1 MYRVELIDGRVEWMD
16 ADAVAHYAGIIKAF
30 VLDEPT
36 DFEGEIDRLFA
47 EIEPRARPRA
57 TAHAS

>member
-36 DFEGEIDRLFA
+36 DFEGELDRLFA
-47 EIEPRARPRA
+47 EIEPRTAARTSARA
-57 TAHAS
+57 S

>member
-16 ADAVAHYAGIIKAF
+16 AEAVAQYAGIIKAF

-47 EIEPRARPRA
+47 EIEPRTRPRVA
-57 TAHAS
+57 AHAS